1 MPATGDAADRGRVID
16 ALIAVNASLSGKVTP
31 QQLAGK
37 VDTATYTSGLAGKVD
52 APTQTSGLLAFDAAA
67 GAWAVAPSGGSG
79 MSVSAEDAESIAFSA
94 SLPRSLKTARPSRS
108 RSERGH
114 YGYSRTA
121 RQARMGEGSTR

>member
-16 ALIAVNASLSGKVTP
+16 ALIAVNASL
-31 QQLAGK
+31 AGK
-37 VDTATYTSGLAGKVD
+37 VNTATYTSGLAGKVD

-94 SLPRSLKTARPSRS
+94 STSSYTEDSS
-108 RSERGH
+108 SV
-114 YGYSRTA
+114 TI
-121 RQARMGEGSTR
+121 TI

>member
-16 ALIAVNASLSGKVTP
+16 ALIAVNASLAGKATP
-31 QQLAGK
+31 QQLADGLSAK
-37 VDTATYTSGLAGKVD
+37 VNTATYTSGLAGKVD

-94 SLPRSLKTARPSRS
+94 STSSYTEDSS
-108 RSERGH
+108 SV
-114 YGYSRTA
+114 TI
-121 RQARMGEGSTR
+121 TI